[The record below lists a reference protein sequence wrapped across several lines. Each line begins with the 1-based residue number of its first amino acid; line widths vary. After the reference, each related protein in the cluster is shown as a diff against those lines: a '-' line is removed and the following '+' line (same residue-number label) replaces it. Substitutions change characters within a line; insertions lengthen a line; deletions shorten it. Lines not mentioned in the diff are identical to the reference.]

1 MAELVTRI
9 AESQPASIGI
19 DLYFPEP
26 DRFSPGMIADELP
39 ILPTNLANA
48 LRTLPSNDQLLADA
62 IRGRNVVLG
71 IAADLP
77 DPRFPEPPRAAPV
90 VTKGERAM
98 NLQVHMGHIGNVPP
112 LEEAAAGRGLMN
124 SGQHDQVVRVIPLIS
139 RVQGATVPALSVE
152 TFRVA
157 LDTGMRIEDGPLGL
171 LTLRIAET
179 STPMHE
185 DGTTYLR
192 MGRYDEARPI
202 SAYE

>member
-112 LEEAAAGRGLMN
+112 LEQAAAGRGLMN

-139 RVQGATVPALSVE
+139 RLQRPTVPAFTLE
-152 TFRVA
+152 TFPAPLHTA
-157 LDTGMRIEDGPLGL
+157 LPIP
-171 LTLRIAET
+171 
-179 STPMHE
+179 
-185 DGTTYLR
+185 
-192 MGRYDEARPI
+192 ARPL
-202 SAYE
+202 ALPPP